1 MLFYIIRCVLLAFF
15 TIFPHKTTLLFF
27 SLFYTI
33 VFIATNSILHKNCY
47 QCLFTFTIVIHCYQC
62 HNTTISKANN
72 ETTTEETK
80 MTGLREYL
88 ENLTDDVF
96 EQDEIESHLMDT
108 DFDKYAELLAV
119 DLLSEGLRSTDF
131 EKICA
136 RTYGY
141 SYTAERVVS
150 KMQEMGF

>member
-1 MLFYIIRCVLLAFF
+1 MI
-15 TIFPHKTTLLFF
+15 
-27 SLFYTI
+27 
-33 VFIATNSILHKNCY
+33 
-47 QCLFTFTIVIHCYQC
+47 
-62 HNTTISKANN
+62 
-72 ETTTEETK
+72 
-80 MTGLREYL
+80 GLREYL

-108 DFDKYAELLAV
+108 EFDKYAELLAV
-119 DLLSEGLRSTDF
+119 DLISEGLRSTDF

-141 SYTAERVVS
+141 SYTAERVIS

>member
-1 MLFYIIRCVLLAFF
+1 MI
-15 TIFPHKTTLLFF
+15 
-27 SLFYTI
+27 
-33 VFIATNSILHKNCY
+33 
-47 QCLFTFTIVIHCYQC
+47 
-62 HNTTISKANN
+62 
-72 ETTTEETK
+72 
-80 MTGLREYL
+80 GLKEYL
-88 ENLTDDVF
+88 EGMTDDIF
-96 EQDEIESHLMDT
+96 EQDEIESHLMAT
-108 DFDKYAELLAV
+108 DFDKYAKLLAV

>member
-1 MLFYIIRCVLLAFF
+1 
-15 TIFPHKTTLLFF
+15 
-27 SLFYTI
+27 
-33 VFIATNSILHKNCY
+33 
-47 QCLFTFTIVIHCYQC
+47 
-62 HNTTISKANN
+62 
-72 ETTTEETK
+72 

-88 ENLTDDVF
+88 ESFTDDVF

>member
-1 MLFYIIRCVLLAFF
+1 MV
-15 TIFPHKTTLLFF
+15 
-27 SLFYTI
+27 
-33 VFIATNSILHKNCY
+33 
-47 QCLFTFTIVIHCYQC
+47 
-62 HNTTISKANN
+62 
-72 ETTTEETK
+72 
-80 MTGLREYL
+80 GLKEYL
-88 ENLTDDVF
+88 EGMTDDIF
-96 EQDEIESHLMDT
+96 EQDEIENRLMYT

-150 KMQEMGF
+150 KMQKMGF

>member
-1 MLFYIIRCVLLAFF
+1 
-15 TIFPHKTTLLFF
+15 
-27 SLFYTI
+27 
-33 VFIATNSILHKNCY
+33 
-47 QCLFTFTIVIHCYQC
+47 
-62 HNTTISKANN
+62 
-72 ETTTEETK
+72 

-88 ENLTDDVF
+88 ESFTDDVF
-96 EQDEIESHLMDT
+96 EQDEIESNLRSNN
-108 DFDKYAELLAV
+108 FDKYAELLAV